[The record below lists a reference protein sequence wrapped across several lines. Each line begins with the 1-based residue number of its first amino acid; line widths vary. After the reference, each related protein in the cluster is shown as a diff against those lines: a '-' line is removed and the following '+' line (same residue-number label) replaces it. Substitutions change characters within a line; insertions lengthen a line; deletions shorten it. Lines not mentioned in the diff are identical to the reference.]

1 MLFLGSLPIPTQLQ
15 ISEVMAAGEGSI
27 VVICSGGRPM
37 RCDAAVT
44 VDAYEYENITNGMV
58 ATMWVSADGLI
69 CFQSEWTT
77 SPWHGEF
84 VMEGE
89 YGRVLMTFH
98 YEGDTRKMKTMVA
111 YRSARNQWDGFDG
124 RRRKIKLTFVE
135 KRHYCPGDNSWHTTQ
150 AAEGPDIRIHEAVE
164 DVS

>member
-1 MLFLGSLPIPTQLQ
+1 MGVFPSPLSCEPSLTMCL
-15 ISEVMAAGEGSI
+15 GSI
-27 VVICSGGRPM
+27 VVQGLGVEGASM
-37 RCDAAVT
+37 R
-44 VDAYEYENITNGMV
+44 VDVYEYKNITNGMV
-58 ATMWVSADGLI
+58 ATMWVSTDGQI

-135 KRHYCPGDNSWHTTQ
+135 KRYYCPGDNTWHT
-150 AAEGPDIRIHEAVE
+150 IRCPGTGIHEDISE
-164 DVS
+164 EFDGTS

>member
-1 MLFLGSLPIPTQLQ
+1 
-15 ISEVMAAGEGSI
+15 
-27 VVICSGGRPM
+27 M
-37 RCDAAVT
+37 R
-44 VDAYEYENITNGMV
+44 VDVYEYKNITNGMV
-58 ATMWVSADGLI
+58 ATMWVSTDGQI

-135 KRHYCPGDNSWHTTQ
+135 KRYYCPGDNTWHT
-150 AAEGPDIRIHEAVE
+150 IRCPGTGIHEDISE
-164 DVS
+164 EFDGTS

>member
-1 MLFLGSLPIPTQLQ
+1 MCL
-15 ISEVMAAGEGSI
+15 GSI
-27 VVICSGGRPM
+27 VVQGLGVEGTSMG
-37 RCDAAVT
+37 
-44 VDAYEYENITNGMV
+44 VDVYEYKNITNGMV
-58 ATMWVSADGLI
+58 ATMWVSTDGQI

-84 VMEGE
+84 VMEE
-89 YGRVLMTFH
+89 VYGRVHMTFH
-98 YEGDTRKMKTMVA
+98 CEGDTRKMKTMVA

-124 RRRKIKLTFVE
+124 CRRKIKLTFVE